1 MSIGDLCHMA
11 STEDFMGLLTRA
23 VISLTLFA
31 LAVPAG
37 VSAQVHWSP
46 KLGAG
51 ITQWLPDVGD
61 DSAPVGIAGRAQL
74 LRSTEGLFAWGPE
87 VSFYSFGT
95 FVGDE
100 ICATPECSV
109 WIPINHFSVY
119 ALTAGLASRVGKRG
133 GRRGVFGA
141 FGLAWTSLWEDGK
154 EGREDESYQGL
165 TADLG
170 LGYAFST
177 RPGLF
182 VELRGHGLIAGGN
195 DVVGLGVYW
204 SLMGGVSF

>member
-1 MSIGDLCHMA
+1 
-11 STEDFMGLLTRA
+11 
-23 VISLTLFA
+23 
-31 LAVPAG
+31 
-37 VSAQVHWSP
+37 
-46 KLGAG
+46 
-51 ITQWLPDVGD
+51 VGGE
-61 DSAPVGIAGRAQL
+61 SAPVGIAGRAQL

-100 ICATPECSV
+100 ICASPDCSE
-109 WIPINHFSVY
+109 WIPVNHFSVY
-119 ALTAGLASRVGKRG
+119 ALTAGLAARVGKRG
-133 GRRGVFGA
+133 GRRGAYGS

-154 EGREDESYQGL
+154 EGREDESYQGAA
-165 TADLG
+165 ADLG

-182 VELRGHGLIAGGN
+182 VELRGHGTVGGGN
-195 DVVGLGVYW
+195 DVVGVGAYW